1 MGMALNSGILKSR
14 ESILPILVARDGPA
28 CKHKLLFKTGGLIA
42 SNCLPMREAS
52 KAAANAVASM
62 GKDRSVR
69 EIPSCLS

>member
-28 CKHKLLFKTGGLIA
+28 GKNKCKTGGLIA

-52 KAAANAVASM
+52 KAAAKAVASI